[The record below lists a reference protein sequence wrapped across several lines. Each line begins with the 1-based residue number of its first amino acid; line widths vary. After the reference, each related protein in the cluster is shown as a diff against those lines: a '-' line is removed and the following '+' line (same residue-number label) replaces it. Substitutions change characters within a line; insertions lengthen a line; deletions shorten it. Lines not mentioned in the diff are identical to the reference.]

1 MFKSG
6 SIENELIRS
15 METTLV
21 SNQLEKQHNFNKI
34 AKAFDY
40 LNAAADIFDKA
51 GLQKESKEVEKVLQV
66 LATQQMI
73 SDAFSTED
81 ISEIFENLKD
91 INAEDLKNI
100 FEVSPFGMSVKIT
113 NMLYKILKRSGEEG
127 PIEAIKNTLTEL
139 SETVTDKDQRKEK
152 WNEIKSDV
160 ASKLA
165 TALKT
170 INFAKFLG

>member
-6 SIENELIRS
+6 SIENELVRS

-51 GLQKESKEVEKVLQV
+51 GLQKESKEVEKVLRV

-73 SDAFSTED
+73 SNAFSTED
-81 ISEIFENLKD
+81 ISKLLKNID
-91 INAEDLKNI
+91 MLNAEDLKNL
-100 FEVSPFGMSVKIT
+100 FQATPFGMAVKVTLIIY
-113 NMLYKILKRSGEEG
+113 NLLKKVGKEG
-127 PIEAIKNTLTEL
+127 PFEAIKNTLVNL
-139 SETVTDKDQRKEK
+139 YETITDENEREEA
-152 WNEIKSDV
+152 WNEIKDDV
-160 ASKLA
+160 ASKFASAVKAISL
-165 TALKT
+165 
-170 INFAKFLG
+170 AKFLV